1 MTENEFNTTAANTIV
16 RGKTRSITTTFLKGD
31 RNYNIEIAR
40 KYQNNEIDINGVME
54 ALDLKKTHAY
64 EIMREFQ
71 ETGTIVSSTVTY
83 LDDIACYQI
92 EDDRH
97 MLDTHF
103 QSNNQLLEWLSPYIR
118 ETFQRTG
125 VQNWN
130 IKEIS
135 PAPYDD

>member
-1 MTENEFNTTAANTIV
+1 
-16 RGKTRSITTTFLKGD
+16 
-31 RNYNIEIAR
+31 
-40 KYQNNEIDINGVME
+40 ME

-71 ETGTIVSSTVTY
+71 ETGTIVLSTVTY

-135 PAPYDD
+135 PGPTTIKKWKKKWFPKSVKRADKSIEARRKVRLDICAALSSAAVG